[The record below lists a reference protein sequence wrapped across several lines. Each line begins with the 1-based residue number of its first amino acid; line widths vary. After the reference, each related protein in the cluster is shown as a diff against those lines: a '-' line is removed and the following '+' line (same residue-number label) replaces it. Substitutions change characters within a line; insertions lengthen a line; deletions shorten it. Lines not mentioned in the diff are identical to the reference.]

1 MGQAFDFALEKMGI
15 DINSYSIYNDY
26 VQFLKGVD
34 AQGSYAENQKISAV
48 RRVYQRGI
56 VIPMLNIE
64 TFWKEYLAYEQS
76 INSMFVD
83 KAIADR
89 SKDYMNARRVAKE
102 FEAITR
108 GLNRNAPAVPPQSTP
123 EENRQVE
130 LWKKYIQWE
139 KQNPLKT
146 EDVTLVIKRVVFAYE
161 QCLLCLGHH
170 PDIWYEYASYLDEN
184 SKIMAEKGDMNHH
197 KALQEDVAS
206 VYERATS
213 TLLKENILL
222 HFSYADFE
230 EVGNHIINIYDLT
243 IFRKRI
249 FFSKKNRITFS
260 LKFFIIISILV
271 LIFFMIFIIYIWSTK
286 LFCFFFGFSLA
297 IEKMNLL
304 KFMKNYFESKRL
316 VSIQL

>member
-1 MGQAFDFALEKMGI
+1 MFVFLIFSIKFQNNHFQLFQRCLVKVLNIDLWKCYLNYIKEAKYHLPSFREKMGQAFDFALEKMGI

-34 AQGSYAENQKISAV
+34 AQGNYAENQKISAV

-64 TFWKEYLAYEQS
+64 TFWKEYLAYEQN
-76 INSMFVD
+76 INPMFVD

-123 EENRQVE
+123 EENRQVD

-146 EDVTLVIKRVVFAYE
+146 EDVTLVIKR
-161 QCLLCLGHH
+161 G
-170 PDIWYEYASYLDEN
+170 
-184 SKIMAEKGDMNHH
+184 
-197 KALQEDVAS
+197 
-206 VYERATS
+206 
-213 TLLKENILL
+213 
-222 HFSYADFE
+222 
-230 EVGNHIINIYDLT
+230 
-243 IFRKRI
+243 I
-249 FFSKKNRITFS
+249 FFD
-260 LKFFIIISILV
+260 
-271 LIFFMIFIIYIWSTK
+271 
-286 LFCFFFGFSLA
+286 C
-297 IEKMNLL
+297 
-304 KFMKNYFESKRL
+304 
-316 VSIQL
+316 